1 MKRFEKTFLIL
12 ILVVLLT
19 QVPFAYH
26 RFQIGRLAARISAM
40 NAGARASGDGRYT
53 DYPGV
58 IHVHTSLGGHST
70 ATMDELINGAKG
82 LAYVIITEHTA
93 THYDS
98 AAMTL
103 NGMHD
108 GILFIGGNE
117 LNTQSSDRLLMVPGT
132 AEAYEKR
139 STVTPQFLPIF
150 QKQGRLVFVA
160 YPDRFTSWD
169 TTFDGVEVFNLSE
182 STKQMNWVRLSLD
195 VLWSYHKYPELTVAT
210 HLSRPDFNLKK
221 YDEVASRRR
230 VTLFAG
236 SDAHSNIGFH
246 LLGDDA
252 GNKILRLKFDDYA
265 TIFRIARTHVLLDKN
280 TELTQESLLNAF
292 RQGHDYFSLDILS
305 DPKGFLFVSGDKM
318 MGDEVKLAEGTK
330 LKVRVPQRSRIVLLR
345 NGTKISE
352 TPDANE
358 TVFVPKESGSYRVE
372 VFLDSLGKPF
382 DQMPWITSNPIYVVQ

>member
-1 MKRFEKTFLIL
+1 MKRFEKIVL
-12 ILVVLLT
+12 ILVFAGLLS
-19 QVPFAYH
+19 QIPFAYH
-26 RFQIGRLAARISAM
+26 RFQIGRLATRIEKMKMSART
-40 NAGARASGDGRYT
+40 SGDGRYT

-58 IHVHTSLGGHST
+58 LHVHTFLGGHST
-70 ATMDELINGAKG
+70 ATMDDLINGSKG
-82 LAYVIITEHTA
+82 LAFVVITEHTA

-139 STVTPQFLPIF
+139 STVTPLFLPIF

-169 TTFDGVEVFNLSE
+169 TNFDGVEVFNLSE
-182 STKQMNWVRLSLD
+182 STKAMNWLRLSFD
-195 VLWSYHKYPELTVAT
+195 ILWSYHKYPELTVAT
-210 HLSRPDFNLKK
+210 HLSRPDFNLQK

-252 GNKILRLKFDDYA
+252 GNKIIRLKFDDYA
-265 TIFRIARTHVLLDKN
+265 TIFRIVRTHVLLDKN
-280 TELTQESLLNAF
+280 TELNQNSLLNAF
-292 RQGHDYFSLDILS
+292 REGHDYFSLDILS
-305 DPKGFLFVSGDKM
+305 DPKGFLFFSGDKI
-318 MGDEVKLAEGTK
+318 MGDEVRLADSAK
-330 LKVRVPQRSRIVLLR
+330 LKVRVPQRSRIVLFR
-345 NGTKISE
+345 NGVKISE
-352 TPDANE
+352 TPDTNE
-358 TVFVPKESGSYRVE
+358 AYFMPKEAGAYRVE

-382 DQMPWITSNPIYVVQ
+382 DQMPWITSNPIYVTQ

>member
-1 MKRFEKTFLIL
+1 MHDPAEIRVGGAIAKRKCILAMMKRSKKIALVLIL
-12 ILVVLLT
+12 IGLLT
-19 QVPFAYH
+19 QIPFAYH
-26 RFQIGRLAARISAM
+26 RFQIGRLSERISAM
-40 NAGARASGDGRYT
+40 KAGARTFEDGRYK

-70 ATMDELINGAKG
+70 ATMDELISGSKG
-82 LAYVIITEHTA
+82 LAYVVITEHTA
-93 THYDS
+93 TYYDS

-103 NGMHD
+103 NGMHN

-139 STVTPQFLPIF
+139 STVTPLFLPIF

-169 TTFDGVEVFNLSE
+169 STFDGVEVFNLSE
-182 STKQMNWVRLSLD
+182 STKAMNWVRLSFD

-210 HLSRPDFNLKK
+210 HLSRPDYNLQK

-230 VTLFAG
+230 VALFAG

-280 TELTQESLLNAF
+280 MELTQDSLLNAL

-305 DPKGFLFVSGDKM
+305 DPKGFLFHGR
-318 MGDEVKLAEGTK
+318 G
-330 LKVRVPQRSRIVLLR
+330 
-345 NGTKISE
+345 
-352 TPDANE
+352 
-358 TVFVPKESGSYRVE
+358 
-372 VFLDSLGKPF
+372 
-382 DQMPWITSNPIYVVQ
+382 

>member
-1 MKRFEKTFLIL
+1 MK
-12 ILVVLLT
+12 
-19 QVPFAYH
+19 
-26 RFQIGRLAARISAM
+26 
-40 NAGARASGDGRYT
+40 AGARTFGDGRYT

-70 ATMDELINGAKG
+70 GTMDELINGSKG
-82 LAYVIITEHTA
+82 LAYVVITEHTA
-93 THYDS
+93 TYYDS

-103 NGMHD
+103 NGMHN

-139 STVTPQFLPIF
+139 STVTPLFLPIF

-182 STKQMNWVRLSLD
+182 STKAMNWIRLSFD
-195 VLWSYHKYPELTVAT
+195 ILWSYHKYPELTVAT
-210 HLSRPDFNLKK
+210 HLSRPDFNLQK

-280 TELTQESLLNAF
+280 TELTQDSLLNAF

-305 DPKGFLFVSGDKM
+305 DPTGFLFVSGDKL
-318 MGDEVKLAEGTK
+318 MGDEVKLTENPK
-330 LKVRVPQRSRIVLLR
+330 LKIRVPQRSRIVLLR
-345 NGTKISE
+345 NGTKVSE
-352 TPDANE
+352 TPDTTEA
-358 TVFVPKESGSYRVE
+358 FFMPKESGAYRVE

-382 DQMPWITSNPIYVVQ
+382 EQMPWITSNPIYVAQ

>member
-1 MKRFEKTFLIL
+1 MKRFEKITLIL
-12 ILVVLLT
+12 IFIGLLT
-19 QVPFAYH
+19 QTPFAYH

-40 NAGARASGDGRYT
+40 KADAHTLADGRYR

-70 ATMDELINGAKG
+70 GTMDELINGSKG
-82 LAYVIITEHTA
+82 LAYVVITEHTA
-93 THYDS
+93 TYYDS

-103 NGMHD
+103 NGMHN

-139 STVTPQFLPIF
+139 STVTPLFLPIF

-169 TTFDGVEVFNLSE
+169 STFDGVEVFNLSE
-182 STKQMNWVRLSLD
+182 STKAMNWIRLSFD

-210 HLSRPDFNLKK
+210 HLSRPDFNLQK

-292 RQGHDYFSLDILS
+292 REGHDYFSLDILS
-305 DPKGFLFVSGDKM
+305 DPRGFLFVSGDKV
-318 MGDEVKLAEGTK
+318 MGDEVKLTESPK
-330 LKVRVPQRSRIVLLR
+330 LKVRVPHRSRIVLLR
-345 NGTKISE
+345 NGTKVSE
-352 TPDANE
+352 TPDTNE
-358 TVFVPKESGSYRVE
+358 TIFMPKEIGAYRVE